1 VLKFEIINCDMP
13 TATLIERSFLC
24 RFSGLSKAA
33 MSGFYLIPAYI
44 EHLTTDRQSLLVEF
58 HMRDLP
64 SPNTARQEFMKWK
77 VHWLDV
83 ADRKSISTISSTLTH
98 SSVINC
104 TSRFPNV
111 STILRVTLLAP
122 VSSATVERANSALK
136 FVKSDRRSTMGQE
149 RLNALLLLFVHRDI
163 HVDVDEVFDF
173 FAKKHPRRMRL
184 QNPLSDKTD

>member
-1 VLKFEIINCDMP
+1 ML
-13 TATLIERSFLC
+13 AC

-33 MSGFYLIPAYI
+33 MSGFYLIPAYV
-44 EHLTTDRQSLLVEF
+44 ENLTTEEQQRLIEF

-64 SPNTARQEFMKWK
+64 SPNTARQEFLKWK
-77 VHWLDV
+77 VHWL
-83 ADRKSISTISSTLTH
+83 AREDRRSVLTISATLKH
-98 SSVINC
+98 PSVINC

-111 STILRVTLLAP
+111 SLILRVTLLAP

-149 RLNALLLLFVHRDI
+149 RLNALLLLFVHQDV
-163 HVDVDEVFDF
+163 HVDVDEVVDV

-184 QNPLSDKTD
+184 QNPLSEKTD